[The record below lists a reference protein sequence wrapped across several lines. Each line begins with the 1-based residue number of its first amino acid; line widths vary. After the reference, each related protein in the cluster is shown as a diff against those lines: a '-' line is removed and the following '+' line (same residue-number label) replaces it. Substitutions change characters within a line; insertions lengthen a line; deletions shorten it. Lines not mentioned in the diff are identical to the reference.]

1 MTTKATNRI
10 LEEMH
15 DAAQG
20 LHNAGFI
27 SKRRMLEYDALCL
40 EPIPNY
46 SSERI
51 SSLRAK
57 NHISQSVMASILN
70 VSLSTVRQWEGGNK
84 RPSGPSL
91 KLLSLLDKKGLE
103 GLN

>member
-1 MTTKATNRI
+1 MATKTTNRMM
-10 LEEMH
+10 LEIH
-15 DAAQG
+15 DSAQG

-27 SKRRMLEYDALCL
+27 NKTRMLEYDALCL
-40 EPIPNY
+40 EPVPDY
-46 SSERI
+46 SSDKI
-51 SSLRAK
+51 ASLRAK

-91 KLLSLLDKKGLE
+91 KLLSLLEKKGLE
-103 GLN
+103 GLI